1 MVTAAIGTMA
11 IPTEAAFLICLVWSI
26 LANSGSLWLRP
37 PVPDFGKLNRRQC
50 VEAGRQRRQVQ
61 VALVVSKAV
70 ICTSSKLYETSG
82 HHASGETGWFLP
94 FELRVLDRRARCTTL

>member
-37 PVPDFGKLNRRQC
+37 PVPGLWETEPAAMRGSR
-50 VEAGRQRRQVQ
+50 EAETPGPGCIGRLQGGHLH
-61 VALVVSKAV
+61 LV
-70 ICTSSKLYETSG
+70 
-82 HHASGETGWFLP
+82 
-94 FELRVLDRRARCTTL
+94 